1 VKDIRRRF
9 NDFVE
14 EKDKVRPVA
23 TRGKIVSKEANAA
36 QYSESRRVYS

>member
-14 EKDKVRPVA
+14 EKDKVRPTVA
-23 TRGKIVSKEANAA
+23 HGKIVSKETDAA
-36 QYSESRRVYS
+36 EYSQSLPPA